1 MKTHHLNF
9 AVYHSVLHR
18 GLWSHSNGDYRT
30 VTMSQ
35 ANAIQISRNL
45 LDFVEKIPEQDRETL
60 VIIGELPLWLYCLIS
75 NILLSKS
82 TPYFKEWTYENGT
95 GDKLDNPLH
104 TNSPGDSE

>member
-1 MKTHHLNF
+1 MKTHYLNF
-9 AVYHSVLHR
+9 AVYHPVLHR

-45 LDFVEKIPEQDRETL
+45 LDFVEKIPEQDRGTL
-60 VIIGELPLWLYCLIS
+60 VIIGELPLKVFRLIC
-75 NILLSKS
+75 II
-82 TPYFKEWTYENGT
+82 TVYFKSWKYVNLEGAV
-95 GDKLDNPLH
+95 LDNPLH

>member
-1 MKTHHLNF
+1 MKTHYLNF
-9 AVYHSVLHR
+9 AVYNSVLHR

-45 LDFVEKIPEQDRETL
+45 LDFVEKIPEQDRGTL
-60 VIIGELPLWLYCLIS
+60 VIIGELPLGLYSLIS
-75 NILLSKS
+75 RVVLSQS
-82 TPYFKEWTYENGT
+82 YFKEWTYENGA

-104 TNSPGDSE
+104 TNSPGASE